1 MPDLQSGSAR
11 EIAKGTVEWKT
22 NKQTKTK
29 NTQHFTVNLNIYSQ
43 SQAKVMKKRQQQQ
56 QRRRRRRKGGVRS
69 CGCGW
74 RD

>member
-11 EIAKGTVEWKT
+11 EIAEGTVEWKT

-43 SQAKVMKKRQQQQ
+43 SQAKVMKKRFL
-56 QRRRRRRKGGVRS
+56 VS
-69 CGCGW
+69 
-74 RD
+74 